1 MNSFPHLLVCLL
13 IFPWLSWHSTRDLL
27 ISSNFLIVFSSISLR
42 EFLISTLM
50 FFIIFRNVVFN
61 VIFLCF
67 ICLGIFRSCCHRIAG
82 TWSCLGYCWFFFFT
96 MTFMYLGF
104 WWLVLVPKFIVCVLR
119 IVVLFLDFDFSFLF
133 SILLGLNFWWLAWS
147 LVEMAGTV
155 QVES

>member
-13 IFPWLSWHSTRDLL
+13 VFPWLSWHSTRDLL
-27 ISSNFLIVFSSISLR
+27 ISSNFLIVFSSVSLR

-50 FFIIFRNVVFN
+50 LSIIFRNVVFN

-67 ICLGIFRSCCHRIAG
+67 ICLEMFRSYCHRIAG
-82 TWSCLGYCWFFFFT
+82 PWSCLGYCWFFFT

-104 WWLVLVPKFIVCVLR
+104 WWLVLVPKFIVFLLW
-119 IVVLFLDFDFSFLF
+119 IVVFFPWFQFSFLF
-133 SILLGLNFWWLAWS
+133 SSFFGLDFWWLAWS
-147 LVEMAGTV
+147 LVEMAGSV